1 MVFPIPQ
8 DSVPILRVEDLQVE
22 LITATGVVRGVD
34 GVSFTIRR
42 GETVTLIGE
51 SGSGKSTT
59 AMGIL
64 RLLPDELAVISGHA
78 TIQGHDVGA
87 SRKEIDR
94 LRGRSVALIP
104 QDPMTALNPIRTVGT
119 QMV

>member
-1 MVFPIPQ
+1 MAPVLE
-8 DSVPILRVEDLQVE
+8 VRALQVE
-22 LITATGVVRGVD
+22 LITAHGVVRAVD
-34 GVSFTIRR
+34 GVSFSIER

-64 RLLPDELAVISGHA
+64 RLLPDALAVISGHA
-78 TIQGHDVGA
+78 TINGVDTVA
-87 SRKEIDR
+87 SRKGIDK

-104 QDPMTALNPIRTVGT
+104 QDPMTALNPIRTVGK